1 MEALREEIPSII
13 RNPIKFQRKWFAEL
27 FTSKDSIEDTN
38 KRFHIWLEII
48 DGCGLLVSG
57 LYYSWIYHHGVLQ
70 RLMWLLLVYDVSTTT
85 VKAMESKESGYL
97 RRWLRVPLSI
107 TWIGLYSN
115 STKVRKPV
123 PSQGSKMPP
132 GDDFLEHSR

>member
-1 MEALREEIPSII
+1 
-13 RNPIKFQRKWFAEL
+13 
-27 FTSKDSIEDTN
+27 
-38 KRFHIWLEII
+38 
-48 DGCGLLVSG
+48 
-57 LYYSWIYHHGVLQ
+57 
-70 RLMWLLLVYDVSTTT
+70 MWLLLVYDVSTTT
-85 VKAMESKESGYL
+85 AKAMESKESGYL

-132 GDDFLEHSR
+132 GDDFLEHSRCLDCQSRDPGKDRKKVAS